1 MKIILL
7 AIIACLTFSSV
18 VQETQ
23 ASWKS
28 VTKICSKRYKTYS
41 PEWNECCI
49 QEVEKQ
55 VEEKKKEGTFDEYN
69 RIPCYG
75 AGCGKESL
83 PPDFREWRFPTT
95 PCYGAGCSE
104 ESLPPTPC
112 FGYGCTQESKNPP
125 NPFNFDESDEDVDR
139 CDAGY
144 FPGRAPGN
152 SDYEVN
158 EDCYDKCYQVCFERG
173 INGKVPGWRTGP
185 CRNNCEKKCNRCNKY
200 VYDQLPKIRNCPVP
214 ECLIKDE
221 AWNKCVN
228 DIHSYVGGTGTEYLD
243 RALKILRRNGIST
256 DKYKIKYLYC
266 RCATQGS
273 TNEACQYFPPPMKK
287 RSMLR
292 YKKKRRN

>member
-1 MKIILL
+1 MKIVLL

-41 PEWNECCI
+41 PEWDECCI

-69 RIPCYG
+69 RSPCYG
-75 AGCGKESL
+75 AGCTEESL
-83 PPDFREWRFPTT
+83 PPTRTY
-95 PCYGAGCSE
+95 PCYGAGCSR
-104 ESLPPTPC
+104 ESLPRESREFRFPT
-112 FGYGCTQESKNPP
+112 
-125 NPFNFDESDEDVDR
+125 PFNFDESDEDVDR

-144 FPGRAPGN
+144 YPGRAPGN
-152 SDYEVN
+152 SLYEVN
-158 EDCYDKCYQVCFERG
+158 EDCYDKCYQVCFDRG
-173 INGKVPGWRTGP
+173 NNGKVPGWRTQP
-185 CRNNCEKKCNRCNKY
+185 CRNNCEEQCNRCNKY

-221 AWNKCVN
+221 AWKKCVN
-228 DIHSYVGGTGTEYLD
+228 DVHYYVGGTGTQYFD

-256 DKYKIKYLYC
+256 DKYKISYLYC

-273 TNEACQYFPPPMKK
+273 TEEACQYFPPPIKN
-287 RSMLR
+287 RRMLR
-292 YKKKRRN
+292 YKKKRSRYKKTRWN